1 MGARASLLKWL
12 YIRSALHC
20 LDVRI
25 YTFPLR
31 GHFFMSVRASV
42 YHALGSEPVLGGI
55 FVVTD
60 VAGLFFKELF
70 DAPGRCLICETG
82 YG

>member
-1 MGARASLLKWL
+1 MGTRARPL
-12 YIRSALHC
+12 RSALHC
-20 LDVRI
+20 PGVRI
-25 YTFPLR
+25 YTIPLR
-31 GHFFMSVRASV
+31 GYFFMGFRASV

-60 VAGLFFKELF
+60 VAGLFFEELL